1 MILPREIEE
10 ILRQAQD
17 PERSRGV
24 RSEIRDK
31 IVEAGAELIEIR
43 YRKVGPKSVITF
55 IVDKDRGIT
64 LEECVAVNRN
74 LSAYFD
80 SLSSQIDETGSGPIQ
95 GPYLLEVS
103 SPGLDRPLVSE
114 RDFERAAGQTVR
126 ITARDSAGIVRTSVG
141 KLTSVKDGVLYF
153 ELEGAK
159 GKTDLNLAS
168 VIKAVR
174 EVRFHK

>member
-10 ILRQAQD
+10 I
-17 PERSRGV
+17 

-43 YRKVGPKSVITF
+43 YRRVGPKSVITF
-55 IVDKDRGIT
+55 IVDTHGGIG
-64 LEECVAVNRN
+64 LEECVKINRL
-74 LSAYFD
+74 LSDYFD
-80 SLSSQIDETGSGPIQ
+80 SLSSQIDEMDSGPIQ

-114 RDFERAAGQTVR
+114 RDFERVAGETVR

-141 KLTSVKDGVLYF
+141 RLESVKEGVLHV

-159 GKTDLNLAS
+159 GKTDINLAW

-174 EVRFHK
+174 EIRFHK

>member
-10 ILRQAQD
+10 I
-17 PERSRGV
+17 

-31 IVEAGAELIEIR
+31 IAEAGAELIEIR

-55 IVDKDRGIT
+55 IADKDGGIT
-64 LEECVAVNRN
+64 LEECVVINRH

-103 SPGLDRPLVSE
+103 SPGLDRPLISE
-114 RDFERAAGQTVR
+114 RDFERVAGQTVR

-141 KLTSVKDGVLYF
+141 KLESVKDGILHV
-153 ELEGAK
+153 ELEGAR
-159 GKTDLNLAS
+159 GTTDFNLAS

-174 EVRFHK
+174 EIRFHK